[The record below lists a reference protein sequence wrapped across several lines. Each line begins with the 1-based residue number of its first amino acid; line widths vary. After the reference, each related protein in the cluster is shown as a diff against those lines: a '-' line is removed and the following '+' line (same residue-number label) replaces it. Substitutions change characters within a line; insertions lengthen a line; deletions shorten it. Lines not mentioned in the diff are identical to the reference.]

1 MLKIW
6 NAANFRRTLGGI
18 SLIAAPLLF
27 AFVEI
32 TGPPSGDSPA
42 AMISNGVRYH
52 DKLAPYAYLGL
63 AAGIL
68 FIAAILAAL
77 HVVRSTGVVLAHAG
91 AVLAMVGNAVSGIAL
106 FGLQLALYMMT
117 VPGVDPKTATA
128 IIERSSQDPIGLS
141 IPLSHDLFALGMV
154 LLGVAVWRS
163 GFGYRWAG
171 LVAAGGIVVDIAGGM
186 LGLDATPIGSAI
198 LSAVSDTGFVLGF
211 AAIGWKILTMSDAD
225 WVSLPEPPVRS
236 APSTVTAQA

>member
-18 SLIAAPLLF
+18 CLIAAPLLF

-32 TGPPSGDSPA
+32 TAPPSGDSPA
-42 AMISNGVRYH
+42 ALIANGVRYH
-52 DKLAPYAYLGL
+52 DRLALYAYLGL

-68 FIAAILAAL
+68 FIAAILTAL
-77 HVVRSTGVVLAHAG
+77 HVVRGAGVVLAHLG
-91 AVLAMVGNAVSGIAL
+91 AILAMVGNAVSGIGI
-106 FGLQLALYMMT
+106 FGLQLAVYMMT

-128 IIERSSQDPIGLS
+128 IIERSFQDPVGL
-141 IPLSHDLFALGMV
+141 PLALGHDLFAVGMV
-154 LLGVAVWRS
+154 LLGIAVWRS

-171 LVAAGGIVVDIAGGM
+171 LVAAGGIVVDVAAGM
-186 LGLDATPIGSAI
+186 LGLESTPVGAAV

-211 AAIGWKILTMSDAD
+211 AAIGWRVLTMSDAD
-225 WVSLPEPPVRS
+225 WVSLPARPVRS
-236 APSTVTAQA
+236 AASTVPAQA